1 MENEIILRTFADWL
15 RGVIDPA
22 GQVGHS
28 DGQALPPS
36 LGLQCGDGEMKGENT
51 GKTYGKSGKIPE
63 NQEKTVKNIGKSMKF
78 ACK

>member
-1 MENEIILRTFADWL
+1 MENDIILRTFADWL

-36 LGLQCGDGEMKGENT
+36 LGLQCGDGEMKGEKHGENIW
-51 GKTYGKSGKIPE
+51 KIWENPE